1 MATVNFSVP
10 NEVKDAF
17 NEMFGSKNKSA
28 VISNLMM
35 QAVAEE
41 KTKRKRVQAID
52 ALLALRES
60 IPKATVEEIV
70 MARQE
75 ERL

>member
-60 IPKATVEEIV
+60 IPKATIEEIA

>member
-60 IPKATVEEIV
+60 IPKATIEEIAK
-70 MARQE
+70 ARQE